1 MGPRAGPVFGNEGIR
16 GPCMEVRTWTLGS
29 YGLWKMR
36 EKLERGGQE
45 GKGVPA
51 LHVVEKEAHQGDHEV
66 EEMA

>member
-1 MGPRAGPVFGNEGIR
+1 
-16 GPCMEVRTWTLGS
+16 MEVRTWTLGS

-51 LHVVEKEAHQGDHEV
+51 LHVVEKGAHQGDHEV